1 MNIVD
6 IIIIVALLLGAVTG
20 FIRGFFKQ
28 TVMFVGTIIVVI
40 LSFIL
45 KNPLS
50 LILYKNLPFFK
61 FGGLTSLN
69 ILMYEVLA
77 FIICLAVLTAAL
89 GIVIKI
95 TGVIERILKMTI
107 VLALPSK
114 LLGLVVGLIQSVVIL
129 YVALFILSLPTFKV
143 PFINES
149 KYANTIL
156 TKTPILS
163 GITNDVVKTFN
174 EIYEFTTNDIDLKD
188 VDTTNTKIV
197 EIMLKNKVVT
207 TENIKVLSDDGKI
220 KINNLDNLI
229 EKYKETK

>member
-6 IIIIVALLLGAVTG
+6 IIIIVTLLLGAITG

-61 FGGLTSLN
+61 FGGLTSLT
-69 ILMYEVLA
+69 ILMYEILA
-77 FIICLAVLTAAL
+77 FIICLVVFTLVL
-89 GIVIKI
+89 GIIIKL
-95 TGVIERILKMTI
+95 TGIIENILKATI
-107 VLALPSK
+107 ILALPSK
-114 LLGLVVGLIQSVVIL
+114 LLGMLVGIIQSVVIL
-129 YVALFILSLPTFKV
+129 YVVLFILSMPGLKIPY
-143 PFINES
+143 INES
-149 KYANTIL
+149 KGANIIL

-163 GITNDVVKTFN
+163 NISSDVVSTFN
-174 EIYEFTTNDIDLKD
+174 EIYEFTTNDIDFKD
-188 VDTTNTKIV
+188 TKTTNTKIV

-207 TENIKVLSDDGKI
+207 SDNIKVLKDNGKI
-220 KINNLDNLI
+220 DIDNTMT
-229 EKYKETK
+229 EVKESK

>member
-6 IIIIVALLLGAVTG
+6 IIIIVSLLLGAVTG

-77 FIICLAVLTAAL
+77 FIICLVIFTLVL
-89 GIVIKI
+89 GIIIKL
-95 TGVIERILKMTI
+95 TGIIENILKATI
-107 VLALPSK
+107 ILALPSK
-114 LLGLVVGLIQSVVIL
+114 LLGMLVGIIQSVVIL
-129 YVALFILSLPTFKV
+129 YVVLFILSVPTLKV
-143 PFINES
+143 PYINES
-149 KYANTIL
+149 KGTNIIL
-156 TKTPILS
+156 TKTPILA
-163 GITNDVVKTFN
+163 GISNDAVSTFN

-188 VDTTNTKIV
+188 IKITNTKIV

-207 TENIKVLSDDGKI
+207 PENIKVLKDSGKI
-220 KINNLDNLI
+220 DINNTMT
-229 EKYKETK
+229 EVKES